1 MPNDDKTFDLL
12 TAVVR
17 DLGRFETR
25 LDAHEKNHVTIL
37 ERLESIDKKLS
48 STAVEDASRVGMV
61 KGGYWVLGFVVMV
74 IASMSS
80 ALTLALKSW
89 LGLIPPAQ

>member
-1 MPNDDKTFDLL
+1 MPDEDKFDLL
-12 TAVVR
+12 TTIVR

-25 LDAHEKNHVTIL
+25 LDAHEKTHVTIV

-48 STAVEDASRVGMV
+48 AGAVADANRVGMV